1 VRPELYKV
9 EGAGND
15 FVLGIGNWAERLAR
29 EEILV
34 RRLCDRRRGIGGD
47 GTLAL
52 TADSIH
58 RVHLVY
64 RNADGGEATF
74 CANGTRC
81 AARAAVELMG
91 CAPNM
96 TVVTGWSEI
105 PAEVDGTVVSLELPA
120 PSTGP
125 DRLAI
130 NPPQGITE
138 LQRLVLG
145 VPHVVGCADELG
157 TLDLMAVAPALRSHP
172 ELGPLGANVNFFEVA
187 ADGSLAVRSYERGV
201 EAETMCCGS
210 GLVAVALLVMAETD
224 TRRVELVA
232 RSGDRLG
239 VEALGVPPL
248 CATRF
253 TGPARIVAAI
263 EPTEGFLRS
272 L

>member
-1 VRPELYKV
+1 MRPELYKV

-15 FVLGIGNWAERLAR
+15 FVLGIGAWAERLALDPK
-29 EEILV
+29 LV

-47 GTLAL
+47 GALAL
-52 TADSIH
+52 TAESLR

-91 CAPNM
+91 CAPKL

-125 DRLAI
+125 DRVAI
-130 NPPQGITE
+130 NPPHGITE

-145 VPHVVGCADELG
+145 VPHIAGCADELG
-157 TLDLMAVAPALRSHP
+157 TLDLTAVAPALRSHP
-172 ELGPLGANVNFFEVA
+172 ALGPEGANVNLFEVA
-187 ADGSLAVRSYERGV
+187 ADGSVAVRSYERGV
-201 EAETMCCGS
+201 EGETMCCGS

-239 VEALGVPPL
+239 VEALGKPPL

-253 TGPARIVAAI
+253 KGPARIIAAI
-263 EPTEGFLRS
+263 EPSADLLRTI
-272 L
+272 